1 MFLDRH
7 RSVPEIRVFPIKLG
21 LFFSLPIHQTFSLS
35 FNGGTA
41 LYLTEYSYVLVPY
54 WEDLNQIRQKA
65 NAKALGFHGGIGLEV
80 KLNRR
85 AAFLIEGQGR
95 YAEISNF
102 KGEETKYRWVPPGE
116 ELILKE
122 KGTLYYLEEEKFP
135 YLAFH
140 EEAPSGLKASN
151 KATFDL
157 SGFCIRV
164 GLIYKF

>member
-95 YAEISNF
+95 YAKISNF
-102 KGEETKYRWVPPGE
+102 IGEESKYRIVPPGE
-116 ELILKE
+116 EVILKE
-122 KGTLYYLEEEKFP
+122 NGTLFYIEDGKFP
-135 YLAFH
+135 YLTIQNETSPGFLA
-140 EEAPSGLKASN
+140 GKKAI
-151 KATFDL
+151 FDL
-157 SGFCIRV
+157 SGFCIRL